1 MSDVTKQ
8 VVLTIV
14 SGMLVCCG
22 ISQREGHS
30 EMILNPESS
39 CGYSDKDSIDGS
51 KVLSVVEKMP
61 EYRGGMRHFHE
72 SIGRAIKLP
81 ADPAQRQSVIVY
93 FVVDTTGRVRNVCI
107 GKKSLTDSLTIFE
120 KQALEA
126 IRHHQDWIPGVNEGK
141 KVPVK
146 LSLQITAPR

>member
-81 ADPAQRQSVIVY
+81 ADPAQRQSVLVY
-93 FVVDTTGRVRNVCI
+93 FVVDTIGRVRNACI
-107 GKKSLTDSLTIFE
+107 GKKSLTDSLTFFE
-120 KQALEA
+120 KQALKA
-126 IRHHQDWIPGVNEGK
+126 IRHHQDWIPGVHEGR

-146 LSLQITAPR
+146 LSLPITAPR